1 MTNESKKTPKLIRD
15 LMTVGVF
22 TCPPKT
28 LVIDLV
34 REMLERELE
43 AAVVQDSEGQA
54 IGVVTLYELVNA
66 YSIGGY
72 ENKTADEIMR
82 PGLPQLPPDIPITVA
97 AQIMQD
103 EGVRVIFLMHN
114 AGGISYPA
122 ALITFAHILRH
133 MAMESENDIE
143 DLGIQAK
150 RQAPLDVF
158 LERREQARRSNLS
171 TLMDED

>member
-1 MTNESKKTPKLIRD
+1 MTNKSKKAPKLIRD

-28 LVIDLV
+28 LVVDLV
-34 REMLERELE
+34 REMLKRELE
-43 AAVVQDSEGQA
+43 AAVVQDAEGQA
-54 IGVVTLYELVNA
+54 IGVVTLSELVDA
-66 YSIGGY
+66 YSKGGY
-72 ENKTADEIMR
+72 KNKTVDEIMR
-82 PGLPQLPPDIPITVA
+82 PGLPQLPPDIPVSAA

-133 MAMESENDIE
+133 MAMETEEDID

-158 LERREQARRSNLS
+158 LERREQARRKNLS
-171 TLMDED
+171 TLMDDE